1 MPPSETYTG
10 LQLETQVTIADVPAA
25 AVVRMLI
32 EITARLPFRTLTFG
46 CGNPYSNTSARLT
59 QPRHGS
65 VQRALVDVKFPS
77 ESHHAVSEWHR
88 ILLTWILG
96 FGPCSPGDIR
106 GYPPFRVVPL

>member
-1 MPPSETYTG
+1 VPPSETYTG
-10 LQLETQVTIADVPAA
+10 LQLETRVTIADVPAA

-46 CGNPYSNTSARLT
+46 CGNPYSNVSAHLT

-65 VQRALVDVKFPS
+65 MQRALVDVKCPS
-77 ESHHAVSEWHR
+77 GSQHTVSEWHR

-96 FGPCSPGDIR
+96 SGPCSPGDIP
-106 GYPPFRVVPL
+106 GYPPFRVAPL